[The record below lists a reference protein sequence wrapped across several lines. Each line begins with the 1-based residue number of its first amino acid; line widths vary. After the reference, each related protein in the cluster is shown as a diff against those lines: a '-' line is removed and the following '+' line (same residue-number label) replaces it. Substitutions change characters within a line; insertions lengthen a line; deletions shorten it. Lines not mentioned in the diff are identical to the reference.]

1 MSRATVDYGIDLGTT
16 NSSIALAAGVGT
28 EVIKNSVDADITP
41 SAVYINR
48 AGNLWVGQNARSKMG
63 DERAEDDVFLEFKR
77 RMGTAYEYVFR
88 SSGRKMRPEDL
99 SAEVLKSLRS
109 DVMQKK
115 GEEIAA
121 AVIAVPAA
129 FELHQCDATKRAA
142 ELAGLKTVS
151 FVQEPVAAALAYGY
165 QQLSAKAYWLVF
177 DFGGGTFDAALIRA
191 DDGMMVVA
199 NHGGDNFLGGSDI
212 DWALVEQVLAP
223 RVAKE
228 YKKPKF
234 QRGIKTYKYDLI
246 RLKAAAETAKI
257 ELTNKYST
265 FIEATLR
272 NVADETVTF
281 ETQITRQEVATVAEP
296 IIRKAVEIATR
307 VLAEKKLAPSAIEKL
322 IFVGGPTLA
331 PYFRDIVKAQLG
343 IAFDLA
349 VDPLTVVARG
359 AAIFSSTQK
368 MAAKAPQPAATAAKG
383 GCFPIDLIYK
393 PVGADAEP
401 LVGGKVAAAPG
412 IASLEGY
419 TIEIVNQHS
428 KWRSGQVALKKNASF
443 QFPIRAEKGTQNTF
457 LLQLRNATG
466 TICETEPAQFAYT
479 MGLVLEEQTIIH
491 NMGVATSDNKVA
503 VHFKKGQGL
512 PAKFTKTYRTAV
524 ALSQGQ
530 SGSVIKVPIVE
541 GDRELADRNVLI
553 GAVEIRSDKI
563 KRDLPAGSEIEV
575 TLNMDVSRLLTVVAY
590 VPLLDEEFP
599 AKIELGGKVREPD
612 LQVLRDELEREGQR
626 LAALKS
632 SGTPAGAPVLKTL
645 QSLET
650 SPAWKHLQQTLSR
663 EGADFDALLKADRE
677 LLDFKL
683 QLDEVA
689 AQIAWPT
696 AVQEAEKALTELE
709 RLVGLHGTFDEKA
722 RAHALREQVRS
733 IVVDKNIDRLKK
745 KTSEI
750 SDVHASVLYRQ
761 PSFWTGYFESLI
773 AHEPQMRDRARAA
786 TLLKEGRAHAATLN
800 VAELKNVIYQLQDL
814 LPAQTVEDARRG
826 YGSGI
831 LGA

>member
-16 NSSIALAAGVGT
+16 NSSIAVAAGVGT
-28 EVIKNSVDADITP
+28 EVIKNNVDADITP

-48 AGNLWVGQNARSKMG
+48 AGNLWVGQSARSKMG

-77 RMGTAYEYVFR
+77 RMGTDYEYVFR
-88 SSGRKMRPEDL
+88 SNGRKMRPEDL
-99 SAEVLKSLRS
+99 SAEVLKSLRA
-109 DVMQKK
+109 DVTSKK
-115 GEEIAA
+115 AEEIAA

-191 DDGMMVVA
+191 EDGMMVVA

-212 DWALVEQVLAP
+212 DWAVVEQVLAP

-234 QRGIKTYKYDLI
+234 QRGIKTYNYDLI

-257 ELTNKYST
+257 ELSNKYST

-281 ETQITRQEVATVAEP
+281 ETQITRQEVAAVAEP
-296 IIRKAVEIATR
+296 IIRKAVAIATR
-307 VLAEKKLAPSAIEKL
+307 VLTEKGLAPSAVEKL

-331 PYFRDIVKAQLG
+331 PYFRDIVKQQLG

-349 VDPLTVVARG
+349 IDPLTVVARG

-368 MAAKAPQPAATAAKG
+368 LAVKTTKPTTTTAKNVT
-383 GCFPIDLIYK
+383 FPIDLIYK

-412 IASLEGY
+412 ITSLEGY
-419 TIEIVNQHS
+419 TVEIVNQQS
-428 KWRSGQVALKKNASF
+428 KWRSGQVPLKANASF
-443 QFPIRAEKGTQNTF
+443 QFPVRAEKGAQNTF
-457 LLQLRNATG
+457 QLQLRNATG
-466 TICETEPAQFAYT
+466 TVCETEPAQFTYT

-503 VHFKKGQGL
+503 VHFRKGQGL
-512 PAKFTKTYRTAV
+512 PAKFTKTYRTAT

-541 GDRELADRNVLI
+541 GDRDLADRNILI

-575 TLNMDVSRLLTVVAY
+575 TLNMDVSRLLTVIAY

-599 AKIELGGKVREPD
+599 AKIELGGKVRQPD
-612 LQVLRDELEREGQR
+612 LQVLRDELGREAQR
-626 LAALKS
+626 LAELKAAGTTSVPTALKKVQ
-632 SGTPAGAPVLKTL
+632 A
-645 QSLET
+645 LEA
-650 SPAWKHLQQTLSR
+650 SMSWRHLQDTLSR

-683 QLDEVA
+683 QLDEIA
-689 AQIAWPT
+689 THIAWPT
-696 AVQEAEKALTELE
+696 AVQEAEKALEDLD
-709 RLVGLHGTFDEKA
+709 RLVGLHGTPDEKGRA
-722 RAHALREQVRS
+722 RGLRDQVRS
-733 IVVDKNIDRLKK
+733 IVGDKNMERLKK
-745 KTSEI
+745 KITEI
-750 SDVHASVLYRQ
+750 NDVHSSVLYRQ
-761 PSFWTGYFESLI
+761 PSFWTGYFESLVV
-773 AHEPQMRDRARAA
+773 HEAAMRDAPRAA
-786 TLLKEGRAHAATLN
+786 ALLKEGRSYAAKLQ

-831 LGA
+831 LGS